1 MEKKKKVTCKNYTLL
16 LCQSVFIVRIDSYIL
31 MMKIHS
37 GIRSKEANQIVE
49 CGSKSCC
56 VEHRKKKKRKHHAHP
71 MCIVTHSQT
80 PTQRRIKYRCG

>member
-56 VEHRKKKKRKHHAHP
+56 VEHKKKKKKKTTRTSNVY
-71 MCIVTHSQT
+71 CNTLTNTNST
-80 PTQRRIKYRCG
+80 SN